1 MQVQESYSVPRRPL
15 DIDDYIDIARRHAG
29 WITGPLFAALVVS
42 VVVAFIWPD
51 TYVSTASIKVIPQ
64 QIPESLVQPN
74 VNELMSDR
82 ITSMIPTV
90 LSRGNLT
97 GIIVTN
103 DLYPR
108 ERERMPLQDVVQK
121 MQGRV
126 RITNVAPS
134 PNGRVPAFQISFAY
148 TDRVK
153 AQKVVQ
159 EISTKFIDQ
168 NLRERSTTSRSTT
181 ELLHDE
187 WLAAKKE
194 LDMTEA
200 KLAQFRAQNAGRLP
214 DEMQSNLSQLNALQ
228 GRLGMINSS
237 LSRVSQEKLQMET
250 QLRIYKDQMNGIQQ
264 AATDPIAIAGRS
276 EKYNEAERDVKY
288 WETQIAVLN
297 QHYKDTYPDVKHAKT
312 MLAAAKTRRDEAL
325 KEDDAK
331 RKEDDAKRKDDDA
344 KKVDTPAPR
353 ILNPSL
359 VREARDLDASY
370 RRLLSSIEAK
380 DLEGEEYRKELQQV
394 NDAIKAYEGRLQGTP
409 FSEQAYSELIRDREL
424 ARSRFVDLDQKWTR
438 SQLAQEME
446 NRSQGERLE
455 PLDPASLPQTPSEP
469 NRLMIIAMGSAVGLA
484 MGIMLAGAREVKDGS
499 LKNLKDVRAYTQL
512 PILGSVP
519 LLENDTVVKK
529 RRRMAVL
536 GWAVACL
543 TGIAI
548 ISGSIVYYF
557 YFTRV

>member
-1 MQVQESYSVPRRPL
+1 MQVQQSFSVPRRPL
-15 DIDDYIDIARRHAG
+15 DVDDYIDIARRHAG
-29 WITGPLFAALVVS
+29 WILGPVFAALVVS

-51 TYVSTASIKVIPQ
+51 TYVSVASIKVIPQ

-90 LSRGNLT
+90 LSRANLT
-97 GIIVTN
+97 SIIITN

-121 MQGRV
+121 MQSRV
-126 RITNVAPS
+126 RVTNVAPS

-159 EISTKFIDQ
+159 EIVTKFIDQ
-168 NLRERSTTSRSTT
+168 NLRDRSSTSRSTT

-187 WLAAKKE
+187 WLAAKRE
-194 LDMTEA
+194 LDQTEA

-228 GRLGMINSS
+228 GRLGGLNSA
-237 LSRVSQEKLQMET
+237 LSRVAQEKMQLET
-250 QLRIYKDQMNGIQQ
+250 QLRIYKDQMNGLQQ
-264 AATDPIAIAGRS
+264 AATDPNSVAARS
-276 EKYNEAERDVKY
+276 EKYSEADRDVKF
-288 WETQIAVLN
+288 WEAQIAALH
-297 QHYKDTYPDVKHAKT
+297 QHYKDTHPDVKRAQA
-312 MLAAAKTRRDEAL
+312 MLASAKVRREEAL
-325 KEDDAK
+325 KEDEA
-331 RKEDDAKRKDDDA
+331 RKPEA
-344 KKVDTPAPR
+344 PAPQR
-353 ILNPSL
+353 IANPNII
-359 VREARDLDASY
+359 REARELDAAY
-370 RRLLSSIEAK
+370 RRLQSAIEAK
-380 DLEGEEYRKELQQV
+380 DLEANEYREEMKQV
-394 NDAIKAYEGRLQGTP
+394 NEAIKAYEARLQGTP

-455 PLDPASLPQTPSEP
+455 PLDPASLPVTPSEP
-469 NRLMIIAMGSAVGLA
+469 NRLMIVGMGSAVGLVI
-484 MGIMLAGAREVKDGS
+484 GILLAGAREVKDTS

-519 LLENDTVVKK
+519 LLENDLVV
-529 RRRMAVL
+529 RRRRRLAWL
-536 GWAVACL
+536 GWAAACL
-543 TGIAI
+543 AGVAI
-548 ISGSIVYYF
+548 MSGSVIYYYYF
-557 YFTRV
+557 MRV

>member
-29 WITGPLFAALVVS
+29 WILGPLFAALVVS

-51 TYVSTASIKVIPQ
+51 TYVSVASIKVIPQ

-159 EISTKFIDQ
+159 EIATKFIDQ
-168 NLRERSTTSRSTT
+168 NLRERSSTSRSTT

-194 LDMTEA
+194 LDLTEA
-200 KLAQFRAQNAGRLP
+200 KLARFRAQNAGRLP

-228 GRLGMINSS
+228 GRLAMINSS

-264 AATDPIAIAGRS
+264 AATDPIAVAGRS
-276 EKYNEAERDVKY
+276 EKYAEADRDVKY
-288 WETQIAVLN
+288 WEAQIAALH
-297 QHYKDTYPDVKHAKT
+297 QHYKDTHPDVKHAQS
-312 MLAAAKTRRDEAL
+312 MLAAAKSRREDAL
-325 KEDDAK
+325 KEDEAK
-331 RKEDDAKRKDDDA
+331 KKDDDT
-344 KKVDTPAPR
+344 KKAEAPPPPR
-353 ILNPSL
+353 ILNPTL

-370 RRLLSSIEAK
+370 RRLLSTIEAK
-380 DLEGEEYRKELQQV
+380 DLEGEEYRKELGQV
-394 NDAIKAYEGRLQGTP
+394 NDAIKAYEVRLQGTP

-469 NRLMIIAMGSAVGLA
+469 NRLMIIGMGSAVGLA
-484 MGIMLAGAREVKDGS
+484 IGIMLAGAREVKDAS

-519 LLENDTVVKK
+519 LLENDHVVK
-529 RRRMAVL
+529 RRRRLAVL

-543 TGIAI
+543 AGVAI
-548 ISGSIVYYF
+548 ISGSVVYYY